1 MSIAYL
7 EFLDL
12 KVVGYQHHFL
22 NCTRTQMDS
31 EIAKTFQRKK
41 LSAYLSWNKNNN
53 YTNLLLTGYESKQV
67 KTSLLVKIDEGEDF
81 CD

>member
-1 MSIAYL
+1 MSFAYL

-31 EIAKTFQRKK
+31 EIAKTFQGKT
-41 LSAYLSWNKNNN
+41 LSAYILVMK
-53 YTNLLLTGYESKQV
+53 

>member
-1 MSIAYL
+1 
-7 EFLDL
+7 
-12 KVVGYQHHFL
+12 
-22 NCTRTQMDS
+22 MDS